1 MAKQLELKKLLD
13 QLVVSYVVTQVEP
26 NRYVVNES
34 FKVFISDQH
43 VKEFQIRGP
52 AIRISSWVPKCGS
65 CHEYSDV
72 VEYALYKEI

>member
-13 QLVVSYVVTQVEP
+13 QLVVEYVVTQTEP
-26 NRYVVNES
+26 NRYIVNEDY
-34 FKVFISDQH
+34 KVFISDQY
-43 VKEFQIRGP
+43 VKEFRISGQ
-52 AIRISSWVPKCGS
+52 AIRIISWVPKCGS